1 MTLHRRLIT
10 ASLLCVMA
18 LSSINA
24 QASSFWERLFGL
36 DTYTQTQHP
45 IVLLHGMFGFDDV
58 LGVDYF
64 YKVAEELSRSGAEV
78 YTLQV
83 SALNSTEVRGEQAA
97 RQIEDIIAASGAT
110 QVNIIGHSH
119 GGPTAR
125 YVASVY
131 PQMVASVS
139 SVAGVNWGTPV
150 ADLYIE
156 SVQDTDAGPFVKAIG
171 EAFATMISWASGGSG
186 LPQDLDASIHDLSTD
201 GSLAFNALYPEG
213 MPTEYCGQ
221 GQEVGSNGV
230 RYYSWSGTGIYTN
243 ALDPFDYLVLA
254 TSSAFDE
261 PNDGLVAAC
270 SSHLGR
276 VLRTDYNQNHF
287 DEVNQSLGLTAW
299 FGTDPL
305 TVYRQQANRLKNA
318 GL

>member
-1 MTLHRRLIT
+1 MKMTSRLVAALT
-10 ASLLCVMA
+10 AMLLTTTSLSA
-18 LSSINA
+18 HA
-24 QASSFWERLFGL
+24 SFWDRLFGR
-36 DTYTQTQHP
+36 DTYTQTQYP
-45 IVLLHGMFGFDDV
+45 IVLVHGMFGFDNI

-64 YKVAEELSRSGAEV
+64 YKVAEELASSGAEV

-83 SALNSTEVRGEQAA
+83 SALNSTEIRGEQAA
-97 RQIEDIIAASGAT
+97 RQIEDILAASGAER
-110 QVNIIGHSH
+110 VNIIGHSH

-150 ADLYIE
+150 ADNYIE
-156 SVQDTDAGPFVKAIG
+156 YIQGSGVDPFVKGIG
-171 EAFATMISWASGGSG
+171 EAFATMISWAAGDSD
-186 LPQDLDASIHDLSTD
+186 LPQDLDASVHDLSTE
-201 GSLAFNALYPEG
+201 GSLAFNAQYPEG
-213 MPTEYCGQ
+213 MPTEYCGE
-221 GQEVGSNGV
+221 GQEVGANGV

-243 ALDPFDYLVLA
+243 PFDPFDYLVLA
-254 TSSAFDE
+254 TSTAFDE

-270 SSHLGR
+270 SAHLGR

-287 DEVNQSLGLTAW
+287 DEVNQALGLTAW
-299 FGTDPL
+299 FSTDPL

>member
-1 MTLHRRLIT
+1 MRIYRKIIAAALVCLMAG
-10 ASLLCVMA
+10 ASV
-18 LSSINA
+18 NA
-24 QASSFWERLFGL
+24 QASSFWERLFGK

-45 IVLLHGMFGFDDV
+45 IVLIHGMFGFDDV

-83 SALNSTEVRGEQAA
+83 SALNSTEIRGEQAA
-97 RQIEDIIAASGAT
+97 RQIEDIIAASGAER
-110 QVNIIGHSH
+110 VNIIGHSH

-156 SVQDTDAGPFVKAIG
+156 SVQDSDAGPFVKAIG
-171 EAFATMISWASGGSG
+171 EAFATMISWASGGSE
-186 LPQDLDASIHDLSTD
+186 LPQDLDASVHDLSTD
-201 GSLAFNALYPEG
+201 GSIAFNALYPEG
-213 MPTEYCGQ
+213 MPSEYCGQ

-230 RYYSWSGTGIYTN
+230 HYYSWSGTGIYTN
-243 ALDPFDYLVLA
+243 VFDPFDYLVLA

-270 SSHLGR
+270 SAHLGR

-287 DEVNQSLGLTAW
+287 DEVNQALGLTAW
-299 FGTDPL
+299 SGTDPL